1 MKSAILRAPSG
12 QPASK
17 AERAEQLHKLKRY
30 GMILRVIKKP
40 KMKQKTGLT
49 RYSLLPLALMTAV
62 FGFSVISRPLVLA
75 DRFDDQINAL
85 RDQNSQNSAA
95 RAQLG
100 AEAATLADTVA
111 KLQQQIDTLQA
122 QINANQA
129 KSDDLQ
135 RQITE
140 AQAELDRQKAILG
153 ENIKAMYLE
162 GQISTLEM
170 LASSKDLSDFV
181 DKQEY
186 RNSVSDKIKTTVQK
200 ITDLKQQLA
209 KQKQEVEQLL
219 VDQRAMNVQLDA
231 QRAEQATLLAANES
245 QQADLSAQI
254 KSNNSQISDLRRQQA
269 IENARY
275 NIGSM
280 KGDPNN
286 GGYPTVWA
294 NAPQDSLIDNWGMY
308 NRECVSF
315 TAWKVWNSGRHMP
328 YWGGYGNANQWD
340 DNARAEG
347 IPVDTNPREGD
358 VAISNSGPF
367 GHAMYVEA
375 VGGNGTIYV
384 SQYNAQLN
392 GQYSEGWRYTT
403 GLVFI
408 HFP

>member
-1 MKSAILRAPSG
+1 MMNAFNTT
-12 QPASK
+12 
-17 AERAEQLHKLKRY
+17 
-30 GMILRVIKKP
+30 P
-40 KMKQKTGLT
+40 KMKLKSILT
-49 RYSLLPLALMTAV
+49 RFSFVPLLLMVAM
-62 FGFSVISRPLVLA
+62 FGFSVLSRPLVLA
-75 DRFDDQINAL
+75 DRFDDQISAL
-85 RDQNSQNSAA
+85 RAQNSSTGAA

-135 RQITE
+135 QQIATAE
-140 AQAELDRQKAILG
+140 AELEKQKAVLG

-181 DKQEY
+181 DKQQY
-186 RNSVSDKIKTTVQK
+186 RNSVSDKIKTTVLK
-200 ITDLKQQLA
+200 IIDLKHQLA
-209 KQKQEVEQLL
+209 AQKEEVEKLL
-219 VDQRAMNVQLDA
+219 LDQRAMNAQLDS
-231 QRAEQATLLAANES
+231 QRAQQANLLAANEG
-245 QQADLSAQI
+245 QQAVLSAQI
-254 KSNNSQISDLRRQQA
+254 SSNNSQISDLRRQQA

-275 NIGSM
+275 NIGNM

-286 GGYPTVWA
+286 GGYPSVWA
-294 NAPQDSLIDNWGMY
+294 NAPQDSMIDSWGMY

-328 YWGGYGNANQWD
+328 YWGGQGNANQWD
-340 DNARAEG
+340 DDARAEG
-347 IPVDTNPREGD
+347 IPVDGNPQAGD
-358 VAISNSGPF
+358 VAISNSGPY
-367 GHAMYVEA
+367 GHAMYVES
-375 VGGNGTIYV
+375 VGDGTIYV
-384 SQYNAQLN
+384 SQYNAQLT

>member
-1 MKSAILRAPSG
+1 
-12 QPASK
+12 
-17 AERAEQLHKLKRY
+17 
-30 GMILRVIKKP
+30 MIPRVIKKL
-40 KMKQKTGLT
+40 KMKRKAGLT
-49 RYSLLPLALMTAV
+49 RYSVVPLAIMTAV
-62 FGFSVISRPLVLA
+62 FGFTVIAHPLVLA

-85 RDQNSQNSAA
+85 RAQNNQNSAA

-100 AEAATLADTVA
+100 AEAASLADAVF

-135 RQITE
+135 RQIAA
-140 AQAELDRQKAILG
+140 AQAELEQQKAILG
-153 ENIKAMYLE
+153 ENIKTMYLE

-181 DKQEY
+181 DKQQY
-186 RNSVSDKIKTTVQK
+186 RNSVSDKIKSTVQK
-200 ITDLKQQLA
+200 ITDLKLQLA
-209 KQKQEVEQLL
+209 KQQEEVDKLL
-219 VDQRAMNVQLDA
+219 VDQRAMNVQLDG
-231 QRAEQATLLAANES
+231 QRAEQAALLAANEG
-245 QQADLSAQI
+245 QQANLSSQI
-254 KSNNSQISDLRRQQA
+254 KSNNGQISELRRQQA
-269 IENARY
+269 IENSRY

-286 GGYPTVWA
+286 GGYPSVWA
-294 NAPQDSLIDNWGMY
+294 NAPQDSQIDNWGMY

-328 YWGGYGNANQWD
+328 YWGGIGNANQWD
-340 DNARAEG
+340 DNARASG
-347 IPVDTNPREGD
+347 IPVDGTPREGD
-358 VAISNSGPF
+358 VAISNSGPY
-367 GHAMYVEA
+367 GHAMYVES

-384 SQYNAQLN
+384 SQYNAALN

-408 HFP
+408 HFQ

>member
-1 MKSAILRAPSG
+1 MKR
-12 QPASK
+12 K
-17 AERAEQLHKLKRY
+17 A
-30 GMILRVIKKP
+30 
-40 KMKQKTGLT
+40 GLT
-49 RYSLLPLALMTAV
+49 RYSVVPLAIMTAV
-62 FGFSVISRPLVLA
+62 FGFTVIAHPLVLA

-85 RDQNSQNSAA
+85 RAQNNQNSAA

-100 AEAATLADTVA
+100 AEAASLADAVF

-135 RQITE
+135 RQIAA
-140 AQAELDRQKAILG
+140 AQAELEQQKAILG
-153 ENIKAMYLE
+153 ENIKTMYLE

-181 DKQEY
+181 DKQQY
-186 RNSVSDKIKTTVQK
+186 RNSVSDKIKSTVQK
-200 ITDLKQQLA
+200 ITDLKLQLA
-209 KQKQEVEQLL
+209 KQQEEVDKLL
-219 VDQRAMNVQLDA
+219 VDQRAMNVQLDG
-231 QRAEQATLLAANES
+231 QRAEQAALLAANEG
-245 QQADLSAQI
+245 QQANLSSQI
-254 KSNNSQISDLRRQQA
+254 KSNNGQISELRRQQA
-269 IENARY
+269 IENSRY

-286 GGYPTVWA
+286 GGYPSVWA
-294 NAPQDSLIDNWGMY
+294 NAPQDSQIDNWGMY

-328 YWGGYGNANQWD
+328 YWGGIGNANQWD
-340 DNARAEG
+340 DNARASG
-347 IPVDTNPREGD
+347 IPVDGTPREGD
-358 VAISNSGPF
+358 VAISNSGPY
-367 GHAMYVEA
+367 GHAMYVES

-384 SQYNAQLN
+384 SQYNAALN

-408 HFP
+408 HFQ

>member
-1 MKSAILRAPSG
+1 MN
-12 QPASK
+12 
-17 AERAEQLHKLKRY
+17 EVKL
-30 GMILRVIKKP
+30 KP
-40 KMKQKTGLT
+40 KMNIKKILT
-49 RYSLLPLALMTAV
+49 RFTILPLLLMTAV
-62 FGFSVISRPLVLA
+62 FGFSVLGRPLVLA

-85 RDQNSQNSAA
+85 RAQNNATGAA
-95 RAQLG
+95 KAQLG
-100 AEAATLADTVA
+100 AEAATLAETVA

-122 QINANQA
+122 QIDANQA
-129 KSDDLQ
+129 KSDNLQ
-135 RQITE
+135 HQITLAE
-140 AQAELDRQKAILG
+140 AELAKQKAVLG

-181 DKQEY
+181 DKQQY

-200 ITDLKQQLA
+200 ITELKQQLA
-209 KQKQEVEQLL
+209 SQKSEVEKLL
-219 VDQRAMNVQLDA
+219 LDQRAMNAQLDK
-231 QRAEQATLLAANES
+231 QRNQQATLLAANEG
-245 QQADLSAQI
+245 QQAVLGAQI
-254 KSNNSQISDLRRQQA
+254 AANDNQISELRQQQA
-269 IENARY
+269 IENSRY
-275 NIGSM
+275 NIGDM
-280 KGDPNN
+280 HGDPNN
-286 GGYPTVWA
+286 GGYPSVWA
-294 NAPQDSLIDNWGMY
+294 NAPQDSTIDSWGMY

-328 YWGGYGNANQWD
+328 YWGGQGNANQWD

-347 IPVDTNPREGD
+347 IPVDESPRVGD

-375 VGGNGTIYV
+375 VGNGSIYV